1 MTVRAG
7 FVGIGK
13 MGEPIAVRLAAVG
26 IETTVYDVRREA
38 VDGLVAKGAKAAA
51 SPREVAER
59 SDVIGVCV
67 PADHHVREVLSGPDG
82 ILAGARKGSV
92 VAVHSTILPS
102 TAEEVAALA
111 AEHGVGLLDACVTGG
126 DERALLG
133 KLTVLTGG
141 TPEHVEKARPY
152 LEAFAERIV
161 HAGPIGMGCKLKL
174 CVNVMT
180 YLQWAAAFESFAL
193 ARAVGLPVE
202 ILEEAGK
209 SNGQLTDL
217 MIAYL
222 RIHSLPPQI
231 QKSEAMQSRV
241 RGQMHTAEKD
251 LAHALELAREAGLAL
266 PTAALV
272 SQGMARLYA
281 VEDASRR

>member
-13 MGEPIAVRLAAVG
+13 MGEPMAVRLAAVG
-26 IETTVYDVRREA
+26 LETTVYDVRTEA
-38 VDGLVAKGAKAAA
+38 VAGLVAKGARAAG

-67 PADHHVREVLSGPDG
+67 PSDHHVRAVLSGPDG
-82 ILAGARKGSV
+82 ILAGAKPGSI

-111 AEHGVGLLDACVTGG
+111 AQHGVGLLDACVTGG

-141 TPEHVEKARPY
+141 APEHVEKARPY
-152 LEAFAERIV
+152 FEAFAERIV
-161 HAGPIGMGCKLKL
+161 HAGSIGMGCKLKL
-174 CVNVMT
+174 CINVMT
-180 YLQWAAAFESFAL
+180 YLQWAAAYESFAL
-193 ARAVGLPVE
+193 AKAVGLPTE
-202 ILEEAGK
+202 MLEEAGK
-209 SNGQLTDL
+209 ANGQLTDL

-222 RIHSLPPQI
+222 RIHKLPPQI
-231 QKSEAMQSRV
+231 QKSDAVQTRV

-251 LAHALELAREAGLAL
+251 LAHALELARDAGLAM
-266 PTAALV
+266 PSSALV
-272 SQGMARLYA
+272 SQLMARIYG
-281 VEDASRR
+281 VEDPGRR